1 MVHSYCAPFTYKL
14 AWHCSIPQTCL
25 RRLQYIHA
33 TCDSCKVGML
43 LQAQGSGD
51 RREVMI
57 QAQASFRTISGLM
70 GQGSGPVNIF
80 V

>member
-1 MVHSYCAPFTYKL
+1 MP
-14 AWHCSIPQTCL
+14 
-25 RRLQYIHA
+25 
-33 TCDSCKVGML
+33 

-70 GQGSGPVNIF
+70 SQGSAPVNIF